1 MKKNTTFYVD
11 FLFWIIYLHDV
22 LHVEKRH
29 LQLVFR
35 VEYSKLEYSIESSC
49 PMSFSCFLDANF
61 LRIVNILQLWYQLS
75 FLFVY
80 ITITLKDEIF
90 IGQGGENKQ
99 ESNQDQGNDEMDMG
113 DMDKLEQ
120 DTGNIGEVSKNF
132 PNF

>member
-1 MKKNTTFYVD
+1 
-11 FLFWIIYLHDV
+11 
-22 LHVEKRH
+22 
-29 LQLVFR
+29 
-35 VEYSKLEYSIESSC
+35 
-49 PMSFSCFLDANF
+49 MSFSCFLDANF